1 MIYMSAAV
9 AYLRTEFCGMT
20 TMIKEVGDV
29 AGLSEDDGW
38 AEVWRDVVLAYRGT
52 ARDSGTAEGI
62 RAALYELFSSV
73 RGTAGELLVGDL
85 LRDEPIPD
93 DLYEVAETWSSEGLA
108 ARVWLYWA
116 EYDGADGLE
125 VCEGLGVL

>member
-20 TMIKEVGDV
+20 TMIKEVGGV

-38 AEVWRDVVLAYRGT
+38 AEVWRDVVLAYRDV

-62 RAALYELFSSV
+62 CAALHELSSSV
-73 RGTAGELLVGDL
+73 WGTAGELLAGDL
-85 LRDEPIPD
+85 LKNEPLPD
-93 DLYEVAETWSSEGLA
+93 DLHDVAETWSGEGLA
-108 ARVWLYWA
+108 ARVWIYWA
-116 EYDGADGLE
+116 EHDGCDGRD
-125 VCEGLGVL
+125 VCEALEAL